1 MIRKTNR
8 YSRLLLMQLSALFM
22 LVPALIGC
30 SGDETGGSDVSH
42 QGAPQTFV
50 LDYTIPDSET
60 DAALNVAETRAGTT
74 PSQGSENKIENLLL
88 LFFEQDDYGNGA
100 FVGSL
105 TGTQDGNSLEKTG
118 SVEMTLGGS
127 INADTDYN
135 VLVIANAEKYAK
147 VADINTFCTTRTEN
161 LVKFLL
167 RPQLPAAG
175 GIFTVPDG
183 CLPMSGTAIKRAG
196 KDLKVTLQRAVVR
209 VDINV
214 NENVKDNIILE
225 EAMMANIAPVIP
237 LFSAP
242 RDENMERLKGVSV
255 TSVENAIIGG
265 LYATENY
272 TISTTG
278 REALEQ
284 RTCLLVKCKDMTSSY
299 KDLCWYRVDVNIDA
313 EGMQYLKRNNVYSV
327 TINSILGPGAET
339 PDEAYEGDP
348 TLIGSVTIPGTWKDS
363 GVKTPDVDV
372 N

>member
-8 YSRLLLMQLSALFM
+8 YSRLLMMQLSALFM
-22 LVPALIGC
+22 LVPALTGC
-30 SGDETGGSDVSH
+30 SGDETGGSDASH
-42 QGAPQTFV
+42 PGAPETFV
-50 LDYTIPDSET
+50 LDYSIPDSET

-74 PSQGSENKIENLLL
+74 PALGSENKIEKLLL

-135 VLVIANAEKYAK
+135 VLVIANAEKYTN

-161 LVKFLL
+161 LVKFQL
-167 RPQLPAAG
+167 RPQLPVAG
-175 GIFTVPDG
+175 DIFTVPDG
-183 CLPMSGTAIKRAG
+183 YLPMSGTAIKRAG

-214 NENVKDNIILE
+214 NENAKDNIILE
-225 EAMMANIAPVIP
+225 EAMMANIAPVVP

-242 RDENMERLKGVSV
+242 WNENMERLKGVSV
-255 TSVENAIIGG
+255 VSVDNAIIGG

-272 TISTTG
+272 TTSTTG
-278 REALEQ
+278 TEALTQ
-284 RTCLLVKCKDMTSSY
+284 RTCLLVKCKEKDY
-299 KDLCWYRVDVNIDA
+299 AGDLCWYRVDVNIDA
-313 EGMQYLKRNNVYSV
+313 EGMQYLKRNNVYTV

-339 PDEAYEGDP
+339 PDEAYDGDP
-348 TLIGSVTIPGTWKDS
+348 TLIGSVTIPGNWKNS
-363 GVKTPDVDV
+363 GIKTPDVDV